1 MSKTFAIVSQ
11 KGGSGKTTTSLN
23 LGAAF
28 AVRKLRTLLIDLD
41 PQGGSAYGL
50 GLKSGDYSM
59 GVNDLLQGKADI
71 RDLLVSTENP
81 YLRFIPAG
89 SFSNVA
95 EIDRF
100 HNLGKRLGALRRAV
114 MSVRDLCDVVLFD
127 TPPGENSLSVS
138 ALNCAD
144 SVIIP
149 LQCEPLALR
158 TLPQILRLIREV
170 KTKVNPA
177 LSIEGVLL
185 TMYDV
190 RYGFTEQ
197 VSEQVWKN
205 FPRDLV
211 FETIVPRRE
220 DFSKAFIQGRPAVFE
235 NTLSPASLAYLQL
248 ADEIIANLAKN
259 MQHTGAPAHM

>member
-1 MSKTFAIVSQ
+1 MGKTFAIVSQ
-11 KGGSGKTTTSLN
+11 KGGSGKTTTTLN

-28 AVRKLRTLLIDLD
+28 AVRKLRTLVIDLD

-50 GLKSGDYSM
+50 GLKPNDYEQ
-59 GVNDLLQGKADI
+59 GVSDLLQGKADI
-71 RDLLVSTENP
+71 RDLLISSESP
-81 YLRFIPAG
+81 YLRFVPAG
-89 SFSNVA
+89 RFSNVA

-100 HNLGKRLGALRRAV
+100 HNLGKRLSLLRRAV
-114 MSVRDLCDVVLFD
+114 MGVRDLCDIILFD

-138 ALNCAD
+138 AMNCAD
-144 SVIIP
+144 AVIIP

-158 TLPQILRLIREV
+158 TLPQILRLVREV

-177 LSIEGVLL
+177 LTIEGVLL

-197 VSEQVWKN
+197 VTEQVWKN

-211 FETIVPRRE
+211 FETIIPRRE
-220 DFSKAFIQGRPAVFE
+220 DFSKAFIQGHPAVFE
-235 NTLSPASLAYLQL
+235 NPMSPASLAYLQL
-248 ADEIIANLAKN
+248 ADEIIAKLARDV
-259 MQHTGAPAHM
+259 QPTSASLA